1 MKQLLYLSLK
11 SPCPYTTSSKIQES
25 WVHRFLLNK
34 QYPDTYIKPP
44 ALLLVAQFYPTYT
57 CGRRE
62 NNSIC
67 PSDIKYLETNP
78 TAIFIKTLRG
88 GQITFHG
95 PGQIVGYP
103 ILDLKDFKI
112 TPKEYVN
119 RLESSIISTCKVFG
133 IAAMRTEH
141 TGFTSVWTSP
151 IRKIASIGIHL
162 RRHIT
167 SHGIAL
173 NVSTDLSYFKK
184 IIACGLKGKEMTSF
198 EREGVYVPLE
208 IVESCWIKNLA
219 NQLGC
224 TINRINPEQIGDI
237 LLNQ

>member
-11 SPCPYTTSSKIQES
+11 SPCSYRSSLKIQES
-25 WVHRFLLNK
+25 WVYRFLLNK
-34 QYPDTYIKPP
+34 QYPDTYVKPP
-44 ALLLVAQFYPTYT
+44 GLLVVGQFYPTYT
-57 CGRRE
+57 CGRRD
-62 NNSIC
+62 NNNIC
-67 PSDIKYLETNP
+67 ESDIKYLETNP
-78 TAIFIKTLRG
+78 TAVFIKTLRG

-119 RLESSIISTCKVFG
+119 RLESSIISTCETFG

-141 TGFTSVWTSP
+141 IGVWTSP
-151 IRKIASIGIHL
+151 IRKVASIGIHL

-208 IVESCWIKNLA
+208 IVQSCWVEKLA
-219 NQLGC
+219 DQLGC
-224 TINRINPEQIGDI
+224 TINRINSEQVDDI
-237 LLNQ
+237 LSNQ